1 MKKLCSLLILAC
13 AVVSVFAQRFEPN
26 TKWPYVYENFTQ
38 GTIFFNSNKKSEAQ
52 LNIHLWGNKL
62 HYLKGDNRIY
72 QTDDRD
78 VIRVE
83 IGTDAYIFSDH
94 QLVKILAVDQNNL
107 LVELTKAD
115 FDALFTGTG
124 AYGSSLNS
132 SAARDLSSLDLGGI
146 DNPELGRLL
155 QERNDGRELSLKRLY
170 FFIIDGKQIEANKK
184 EVESLLNDNGK
195 KEWKAFQ
202 KQNKIKWKNE
212 DSLTKVLSFIN
223 ANK

>member
-1 MKKLCSLLILAC
+1 MRKILLLF
-13 AVVSVFAQRFEPN
+13 VMLSTVLTTNAQNYDPN
-26 TKWPYVYENFTQ
+26 TKWPYIYENFTD
-38 GTIFFNSNKKSEAQ
+38 GTVFFDGNKKAQMQ
-52 LNIHLWGNKL
+52 LNLHLWGNKL
-62 HYLKGDNRIY
+62 HYISDDKRILESRDKG
-72 QTDDRD
+72 
-78 VIRVE
+78 VVRVE
-83 IGTDAYIFSDH
+83 IGNDAYIFSDH
-94 QLVKILAVDQNNL
+94 KLVKILAVDQNNL
-107 LVELTKAD
+107 VVELIKAD

-155 QERNDGRELSLKRLY
+155 QERNDGRDLSLKRLY

-184 EVESLLNDNGK
+184 EVESLLSDNGK

-202 KQNKIKWKNE
+202 KQNKIKWKDE
-212 DSLTKVLSFIN
+212 DSLAKVLSFIN